1 MRLKPAKIDH
11 LANKIFDAL
20 AQNEEIKLVE
30 GRDKFLILIRQ
41 IITDDLKAEDEIE
54 EEARRMLDVHIDQIR
69 SKGVSYEQLLLKAK
83 RKLAQESKIV
93 L

>member
-11 LANKIFDAL
+11 LANKIFDSL
-20 AQNEEIKLVE
+20 AENEELKLVE

-41 IITDDLKAEDEIE
+41 VIADDLKAEDDIE
-54 EEARRMLDVHIDQIR
+54 EEARRMLDEHIDQIR

-83 RKLAQESKIV
+83 RKLAQERKIV